1 MKILIAEDDFTSR
14 SILLRMLGEL
24 GECEVAVD
32 GEEALEV
39 FKNNFGTSD
48 AYQLLCLDIMMPK
61 LSGQEVLRKIR
72 AFEKLNA
79 VEPDGAVKVIM
90 TTALGDSETVID
102 AFKNGCE
109 SYVVKPISK
118 HLLFEEIKRLGFEA

>member
-14 SILLRMLGEL
+14 SILLRMLGEW

-32 GEEALEV
+32 GEEALTV
-39 FKNNFGTSD
+39 FKESFGTSE

-61 LSGQEVLRKIR
+61 LSGQEVLQKIR
-72 AFEKLNA
+72 AFEKLNS
-79 VEPDGAVKVIM
+79 VKPEDSVKVIM

-109 SYVVKPISK
+109 SYVVKPIAK
-118 HLLFEEIKRLGFEA
+118 QLLFEEIKRLGFEA